1 MKKITLKILGI
12 VVMLV
17 VLLQTVAMAATQS
30 ELQNQKNDNQDK
42 INDAKEDLSN
52 VQEQKSST
60 QEEINDLDSQIAD
73 YQSQINELDTK
84 INDLNNQIEE
94 AQKKLDEAQAQY
106 EENQKLA
113 EERLV
118 VMQES
123 GDVSY
128 LDIMLSSSDS
138 IVDMI
143 SGYYLASELAEA
155 DTELLDSLQ
164 TQKDEVEKAKT
175 DLENSKS
182 ELDNSKTSKESV
194 TAQLEVVKEEKNT
207 EVAKLSEDEKQIQA
221 QIDELTEA
229 NKSIDAEILQKQKE
243 VEEQLKKKQQAA
255 ANASK
260 PTNSSGSSNT
270 GTSTG
275 GGAVSSSGFIY
286 PVPAGY
292 QRITTQLYYSSG
304 AYHGAVDFG
313 SGGING
319 QPVYAVQEG
328 VVVTAKSLTT
338 SYGTYVIIAHPN
350 GLYTLYAHGQAGS
363 LRVSE
368 GDYVSQGQQIMNVGS
383 TGNSTGPHLHFEV
396 RKSPGTYSNRVDPR
410 PYLP

>member
-1 MKKITLKILGI
+1 MKKVIVKIMGVVI
-12 VVMLV
+12 VLVM
-17 VLLQTVAMAATQS
+17 LLQTIAMAATQS
-30 ELQNQKNDNQDK
+30 ELQNQKDDNQDK
-42 INDAKEDLSN
+42 IDDAKENLSN
-52 VQEQKSST
+52 VQEQKSNT

-73 YQSQINELDTK
+73 YQSQINELDAK
-84 INDLNNQIEE
+84 ISDLNTQIED

-106 EENQKLA
+106 DENQKLA

-128 LDIMLSSSDS
+128 LDIILSSSDS
-138 IVDMI
+138 IVDVI

-175 DLENSKS
+175 DLENSKA

-194 TAQLEVVKEEKNT
+194 TAQLEVVKEEKNN

-229 NKSIDAEILQKQKE
+229 NKSIDAEIIRKQKE

-255 ANASK
+255 ASSSS
-260 PTNSSGSSNT
+260 SSGASSS

-275 GGAVSSSGFIY
+275 GGAVSSAGFIY

-292 QRITTQLYYSSG
+292 QRITTELYYSSG

-410 PYLP
+410 QYLP